1 MVGKRVHRWEE
12 KSGIRRYGTEAQ
24 NKILSQNTYGQQS
37 VPVEKFLTVFE
48 GPRVLGN
55 LVGRPSNAI
64 RLGRYCASNAANTPY
79 SLVGCYCAP
88 LLQRI
93 LKH

>member
-1 MVGKRVHRWEE
+1 MVAKRVHRWEK
-12 KSGIRRYGTEAQ
+12 KSRIRRY
-24 NKILSQNTYGQQS
+24 IYGQQS
-37 VPVEKFLTVFE
+37 VPVEKILTVFD
-48 GPRVLGN
+48 GPKILGK